1 MRCLFSIDRMLYL
14 VRMRIY
20 EGASMYDNNERQF
33 FGKRQCE
40 SGPSQ

>member
-14 VRMRIY
+14 VRRIY
-20 EGASMYDNNERQF
+20 EGDSMYDNNERQV